1 MVAGGVNIAVL
12 APLVTCIC
20 YVPLKGKVWF
30 HDLSPSSVS
39 SVSSVQLFSFKKN
52 PPSLIKLED
61 SRSAQTRKG
70 FIPLLFAACT
80 AGRPASR
87 RLLLWLIAGTAGC
100 RGLCRLVVSTAGS
113 GFLIGLVTCTAGC
126 SAAAGRLVF
135 HPSGKV

>member
-20 YVPLKGKVWF
+20 YVPLKRKVWF

-70 FIPLLFAACT
+70 FIPLLFVACT

-87 RLLLWLIAGTAGC
+87 RLLLWLIAGTADC
-100 RGLCRLVVSTAGS
+100 RGLCRLVIS
-113 GFLIGLVTCTAGC
+113 TAGC
-126 SAAAGRLVF
+126 SAAAGSLVF